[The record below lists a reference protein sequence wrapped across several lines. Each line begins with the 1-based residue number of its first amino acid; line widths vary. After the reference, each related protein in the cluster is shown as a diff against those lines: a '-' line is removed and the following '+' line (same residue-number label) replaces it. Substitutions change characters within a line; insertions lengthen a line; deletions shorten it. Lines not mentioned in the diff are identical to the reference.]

1 MSQGCKLDPLY
12 VYEWQL
18 LFRSHE
24 EEAKGV
30 IWIIHKLYEHHLAK
44 VT

>member
-1 MSQGCKLDPLY
+1 MYQRRKLEPSY
-12 VYEWQL
+12 AHEWQL

-24 EEAKGV
+24 EEVKGV
-30 IWIIHKLYEHHLAK
+30 IWIIHKLYEHHLAR